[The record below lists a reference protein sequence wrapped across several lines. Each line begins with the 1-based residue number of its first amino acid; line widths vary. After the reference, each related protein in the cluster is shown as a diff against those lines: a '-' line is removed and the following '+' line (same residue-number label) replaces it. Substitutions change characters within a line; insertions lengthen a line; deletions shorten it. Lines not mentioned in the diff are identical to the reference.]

1 MKVSAA
7 LAAALA
13 ITACTA
19 SGGRAGPAAGVP
31 KTVEF
36 TLIAGQTT
44 AAGVFNFNGYAS
56 GAMTVTVPVGWKV
69 VIHYQ
74 NFSPLRHSFDV
85 IPYTGKQPESAP
97 PPVFAGASTK
107 DLVSGIGAGHGETLS
122 FVVDRPG
129 KYEFFCGVLG
139 HAQAGMWDYLIVS
152 PKATAPAVQPRTAV
166 TLKRP

>member
-36 TLIAGQTT
+36 TLIAGQT
-44 AAGVFNFNGYAS
+44 AATGVFNFNGYAS
-56 GAMTVTVPVGWKV
+56 GAMAITVPVGWKV

-74 NFSPLRHSFDV
+74 NLSALRHSLDV
-85 IPYTGKQPESAP
+85 IPYTGKQPDTAP
-97 PPVFAGASTK
+97 PPAFAGASTK
-107 DLVSGIGAGHGETLS
+107 DLVSGIGVGHAETLS

-129 KYEFFCGVLG
+129 KYEFLCGVLG
-139 HAQAGMWDYLIVS
+139 HAQAGMWDYLVVS
-152 PKATAPAVQPRTAV
+152 SHATAPGVQPRTAV